1 MQESVKDLVRGINLG
16 WFVNILILIYLL
28 QSGVGLVPALG
39 IGAIIMIMRTDIW
52 GQIEA
57 GFETFKSNVLKI

>member
-1 MQESVKDLVRGINLG
+1 MQDSVKDLVRGINLG

-57 GFETFKSNVLKI
+57 GFESFKSNVLKI